1 VVRNVVLI
9 KLRPGATD
17 DEVERVVTAFRAL
30 PVGGL
35 VSMTIGRDAG
45 LRDGNADLA
54 IVADL
59 EDEASYRAYD
69 ADGEHNRIRRELVA
83 PIAASV
89 ERCQFR
95 L

>member
-9 KLRPGATD
+9 RLLPGATD
-17 DEVERVVTAFRAL
+17 EQVDRFVTALRAL

-45 LRDGNADLA
+45 LRDGNADVA
-54 IVADL
+54 IVSDF
-59 EDEASYRAYD
+59 EDEASYRTYD
-69 ADGEHNRIRRELVA
+69 ADEEHNRIRRELVA
-83 PIAASV
+83 PIAGGV